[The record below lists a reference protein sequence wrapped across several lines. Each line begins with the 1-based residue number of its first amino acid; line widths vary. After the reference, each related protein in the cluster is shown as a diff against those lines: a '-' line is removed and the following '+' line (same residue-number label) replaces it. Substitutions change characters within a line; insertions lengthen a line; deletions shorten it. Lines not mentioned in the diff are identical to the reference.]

1 MQNTT
6 NMGEYAPLKPTP
18 TSAAPLPNEVVQLMA
33 NIINYLNVSLYEG
46 LFTYN
51 HEQARAGLNS
61 IYDAVSATPTVS
73 PSLNECRIFYYNMEC
88 LTNVTDTDDPDY
100 YIYKRALRK
109 HINGAGL

>member
-6 NMGEYAPLKPTP
+6 DMGVRGG
-18 TSAAPLPNEVVQLMA
+18 SATPLPNEVIKLMA
-33 NIINYLNVSLYEG
+33 NIINYLNVSLYDG
-46 LFTYN
+46 LFTYK

-61 IYDAVSATPTVS
+61 IYDAVSTTPTIS
-73 PSLNECRIFYYNMEC
+73 PSINECRDFYYNMDC

-109 HINGAGL
+109 HINSAGL